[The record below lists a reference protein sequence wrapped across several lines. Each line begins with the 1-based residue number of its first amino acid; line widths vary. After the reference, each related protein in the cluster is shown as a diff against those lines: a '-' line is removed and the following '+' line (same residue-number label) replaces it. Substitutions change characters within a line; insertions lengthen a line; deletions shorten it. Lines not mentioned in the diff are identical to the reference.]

1 MLIWCGMLFGL
12 GVLAFLDTFFNY
24 GEIFRRVN
32 SIVFMLLSLGLLV
45 RTRLLANFGKFE
57 ELLKRNTELESPTNQ
72 SSQSPAPQKHE
83 EKTEIVY

>member
-1 MLIWCGMLFGL
+1 MLIWCATLFGL

-32 SIVFMLLSLGLLV
+32 SVVFMLLSLGLLV
-45 RTRLLANFGKFE
+45 RTRLLTKFGKLE
-57 ELLKRNTELESPTNQ
+57 AILKKNTELESRANQ

>member
-1 MLIWCGMLFGL
+1 MLIWCMTLFGL

-32 SIVFMLLSLGLLV
+32 SILFMLLSLGLLV
-45 RTRLLANFGKFE
+45 RTRMLTRFGKFE
-57 ELLKRNTELESPTNQ
+57 ELLKRNTELESQANQ
-72 SSQSPAPQKHE
+72 SIQSPAPRKHE